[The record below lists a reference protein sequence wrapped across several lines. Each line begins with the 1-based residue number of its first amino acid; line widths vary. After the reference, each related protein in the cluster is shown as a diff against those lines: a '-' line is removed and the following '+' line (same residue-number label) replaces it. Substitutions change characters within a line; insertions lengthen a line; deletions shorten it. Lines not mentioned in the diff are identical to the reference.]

1 MDVWSENTS
10 PQSLG
15 KSLNVPCHK
24 IRCFYLDIA
33 IQGFFFP
40 KVLTW
45 DSITSFIY
53 WRLTTEGPPAIAL
66 GPFIQSCVWTDVSGN
81 ESIFP
86 FGNEGRN
93 PYLEGSQIK
102 LPWWLGGQ
110 ESVCQAGV
118 LGSIPGL
125 GRSPWRS
132 KWLPTPVFLLGKS
145 HVQKSLVDYSPW
157 GHKRVR
163 HDLAIKWQ

>member
-1 MDVWSENTS
+1 MFLSGYSHSGIFLSQGPN
-10 PQSLG
+10 LG
-15 KSLNVPCHK
+15 FNNK
-24 IRCFYLDIA
+24 FYIL
-33 IQGFFFP
+33 
-40 KVLTW
+40 K
-45 DSITSFIY
+45 
-53 WRLTTEGPPAIAL
+53 GPPATAL

-86 FGNEGRN
+86 FGNKGRN

-132 KWLPTPVFLLGKS
+132 KWLPTQVFLLGKS
-145 HVQKSLVDYSPW
+145 HVQKSLVGYSPW
-157 GHKRVR
+157 SHKRVR
-163 HDLAIKWQ
+163 HDLAIKWQHSHIKIIFG